1 MPLMIMSPNITERD
15 SPTSRKRNHN
25 EFSETFDS
33 DAAVKA
39 PNHHD
44 IAADSGDIGR
54 FGSSMFPP
62 RLCVGCI
69 RQHQL
74 ISSSGTAIPPHVANT
89 SAHSPPTQSSPAAL
103 TDAGSSTPADG
114 PASPS
119 TPSRQPLLPVP
130 SVNNVPT
137 TSQTPATMPPT
148 GTALPTGQGPP
159 KKRKK
164 LTPAEKKA
172 KEEEEAVKKAE
183 RDKKIQEREAQ
194 KKLDEEKKQQRL
206 AEKQAAQAEK
216 QAAQAERNA
225 EIEAKKKAK
234 EEKRLEQEK
243 KEREKREEAERKA
256 RAQTKIASFFVK
268 KDPVATKALKVVENA
283 VKARSPSP
291 AAPQAEYARLAL
303 PFFVHTGVTMA
314 KTPFAVDKETKDVK
328 TKILTEHLEGKRPPV
343 AVKPFDPLT
352 RLQLVSLPSSRGRSF
367 PCVKNLMTDHNGI
380 SSNPIDLIAES
391 LSLPTKRSLKSIPMK
406 QLSFYEDVR
415 PAYYG
420 TATSVQSAATL
431 RKMARNPTA
440 KDLPLNY
447 DYDSE
452 AEWIQ
457 GEEEEDEALDDM
469 TDDDDDEDDAKSLNE
484 FLDDE
489 DDVGR
494 PTGRLMVGNL
504 EPETTGICFEDRK
517 RANPNP
523 QMYKFRMEFLIRKSF
538 SRILC

>member
-1 MPLMIMSPNITERD
+1 
-15 SPTSRKRNHN
+15 
-25 EFSETFDS
+25 
-33 DAAVKA
+33 
-39 PNHHD
+39 
-44 IAADSGDIGR
+44 
-54 FGSSMFPP
+54 
-62 RLCVGCI
+62 
-69 RQHQL
+69 
-74 ISSSGTAIPPHVANT
+74 
-89 SAHSPPTQSSPAAL
+89 
-103 TDAGSSTPADG
+103 
-114 PASPS
+114 
-119 TPSRQPLLPVP
+119 
-130 SVNNVPT
+130 
-137 TSQTPATMPPT
+137 MPPT

-164 LTPAEKKA
+164 LTPAEKQA
-172 KEEEEAVKKAE
+172 KETEEAAKKAE
-183 RDKKIQEREAQ
+183 KEKKIQEREAQ

-206 AEKQAAQAEK
+206 AEKQAAQAE
-216 QAAQAERNA
+216 RNA

-234 EEKRLEQEK
+234 EEKRLEQER

-268 KDPVATKALKVVENA
+268 KDPVTPKAQSVVDNA

-291 AAPQAEYARLAL
+291 AAVQTEYAKLAL
-303 PFFVHTGVTMA
+303 PFFLHTGVTMA
-314 KTPFAVDKETKDVK
+314 KTPFAVDEETREAK
-328 TKILTEHLEGKRPPV
+328 TKIITDHLEGKRPPV
-343 AVKPFDPLT
+343 AAKPFDPVM
-352 RLQLVSLPSSRGRSF
+352 RLQIASLPSTRGRSF
-367 PCVKNLMTDHNGI
+367 PCVKDLMTDHDGI

-420 TATSVQSAATL
+420 TVTSVQSAAAL

-452 AEWIQ
+452 AEWVQ
-457 GEEEEDEALDDM
+457 GEEEEDEAIDDM
-469 TDDDDDEDDAKSLNE
+469 TDDDDDEDDSKSLNE

-523 QMYKFRMEFLIRKSF
+523 QMYKFRMEFLIRKSNLRLV
-538 SRILC
+538 SP

>member
-1 MPLMIMSPNITERD
+1 
-15 SPTSRKRNHN
+15 
-25 EFSETFDS
+25 
-33 DAAVKA
+33 
-39 PNHHD
+39 
-44 IAADSGDIGR
+44 
-54 FGSSMFPP
+54 
-62 RLCVGCI
+62 
-69 RQHQL
+69 
-74 ISSSGTAIPPHVANT
+74 
-89 SAHSPPTQSSPAAL
+89 
-103 TDAGSSTPADG
+103 
-114 PASPS
+114 
-119 TPSRQPLLPVP
+119 
-130 SVNNVPT
+130 
-137 TSQTPATMPPT
+137 MPPT

-172 KEEEEAVKKAE
+172 KEEEEAAKKAE

-206 AEKQAAQAEK
+206 AEKQAAQAE
-216 QAAQAERNA
+216 RNA

-243 KEREKREEAERKA
+243 REREKREEAERKA

-268 KDPVATKALKVVENA
+268 KDPVAPKALKVVDNA

-291 AAPQAEYARLAL
+291 AAAQAEYAKLAL

-314 KTPFAVDKETKDVK
+314 KTPFGVDEETREAK
-328 TKILTEHLEGKRPPV
+328 TKILTEHLDGKRPPV
-343 AVKPFDPLT
+343 EVKPFDPLT
-352 RLQLVSLPSSRGRSF
+352 RLQLVSMPSSRGRSF
-367 PCVKNLMTDHNGI
+367 PCVKNLMTDHEGI
-380 SSNPIDLIAES
+380 SSNAVDLIAES

-406 QLSFYEDVR
+406 QLSFHEDVR

-420 TATSVQSAATL
+420 TVTSVQSAAML

-452 AEWIQ
+452 AEWVQ
-457 GEEEEDEALDDM
+457 GEEEEDEAIDDM
-469 TDDDDDEDDAKSLNE
+469 TDDDEEEDDAKSLNE

-538 SRILC
+538 SRILSS